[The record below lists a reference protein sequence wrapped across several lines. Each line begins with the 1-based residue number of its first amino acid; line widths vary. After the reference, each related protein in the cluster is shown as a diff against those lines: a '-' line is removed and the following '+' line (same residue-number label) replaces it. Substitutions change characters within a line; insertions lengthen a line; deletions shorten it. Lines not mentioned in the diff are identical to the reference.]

1 MNVDKSNPSWVH
13 VQATNKEGVSDA
25 YLFSTGVL
33 RTDTTSLFFSPAVN
47 WLIADEK
54 GNFKEYSHHWHFTA
68 TSDKQKVYRFATII
82 NTHAKLTPSEQ
93 PRILKDGCIEIGDWN
108 IKVNLSAK
116 GVPSFSVCNMK
127 KGENLSIDYK
137 GEATV
142 VKEYDKKRV
151 LVDKVP
157 NLEI

>member
-1 MNVDKSNPSWVH
+1 MFSLKLIIDKGKTCFPKFYDMTAKSFQPDFVPTIFGGVFPSL
-13 VQATNKEGVSDA
+13 A
-25 YLFSTGVL
+25 
-33 RTDTTSLFFSPAVN
+33 
-47 WLIADEK
+47 
-54 GNFKEYSHHWHFTA
+54 FTA